1 MFSALQ
7 PDGMILTPPL
17 CDTAQVLKALRD
29 SHTPCVLI
37 SPARDVRGMA
47 SAR

>member
-1 MFSALQ
+1 MVSALQ